1 MFEKYSNMYKL
12 SENLQFKPQEKS
24 TNYKNPDMQR
34 IEKNEKIKNK
44 YYELYQPSQNLQRKI

>member
-1 MFEKYSNMYKL
+1 MYKI

-34 IEKNEKIKNK
+34 KEKNEKIKNK
-44 YYELYQPSQNLQRKI
+44 YYELYQPSQNLQRRI